1 MLSYILR
8 RLLLLFPTLIGITIV
23 TFCAMALSPGGIKG
37 VIEAHEG
44 TVDPRARVAIREF
57 LTKKYGLDK
66 PLPVQYLMWLNK
78 VSPVGRK
85 SAGTGFPE
93 AWPVGFK
100 VPDMGESIESR
111 RPVLDLIAESLPT
124 TLLLQA
130 ISLPIMLSI
139 SMLSGIS
146 AAKNRGGIADI
157 GGGSILLGLWSV
169 PQIWAGV
176 LLVGFLANKEYL
188 HMFPASGL
196 HDLRAD
202 EMNFLPVFY
211 PVFSRGWLL
220 DALWHLVLP
229 IVTLTYASFAFTSKL
244 TRGSMLE
251 NISADYVRT
260 ARAKGVSSNAVLYRH
275 VFRNAL
281 LPLITY
287 CGLLIPSLIGGS
299 IIVEKLFDIPGMGK
313 LDVDAVFNKD
323 RELVLSTTLVA
334 SLLGLISFL
343 IADIAYAIADPR
355 VSFEG
360 NAS

>member
-8 RLLLLFPTLIGITIV
+8 RLFLLFPTLIGITLV

-37 VIEAHEG
+37 VIDAHEG
-44 TVDPRARVAIREF
+44 TVDPRARAAIRQF

-78 VSPVGRK
+78 VSPLGRK
-85 SAGTGFPE
+85 TPGSGFPVQ
-93 AWPVGFK
+93 WSVGFK
-100 VPDMGESIESR
+100 TPDMGESIESR

-130 ISLPIMLSI
+130 ISLPIMLSV
-139 SMLSGIS
+139 SMYSGIS
-146 AAKNRGGIADI
+146 AAKNRGGIADV

-176 LLVGFLANKEYL
+176 LLVGFLANKEHFHL
-188 HMFPASGL
+188 FPAAGL
-196 HDLRAD
+196 HSLRAD
-202 EMNFLPVFY
+202 EMNFLPVFS
-211 PVFSRGWLL
+211 PSFSAGWLL
-220 DALWHLVLP
+220 DTAWHLVLP
-229 IVTLTYASFAFTSKL
+229 IVTLTYVSFAFASKL

-251 NISADYVRT
+251 NIAADYVRT
-260 ARAKGVSSNAVLYRH
+260 ARAKGVPSNTVLYRH

-287 CGLLIPSLIGGS
+287 CGLLIPGLIGGS
-299 IIVEKLFDIPGMGK
+299 IIVETIFSLPGMGK

-343 IADIAYAIADPR
+343 LADIAYAIADPR
-355 VSFEG
+355 VSFEA
-360 NAS
+360 NET